1 MAYSRDA
8 VINGIMMTLIFIG
21 GIGFVVILDIWN
33 LRSSARDKRPLLARM
48 STQTKIALLISL
60 TLIAAG
66 AAAIFLLEKG
76 YLMAG
81 MGAKEAFLGS
91 LFQSV
96 TSRTAG
102 FNTLPIDKFSPPTL
116 MALIF
121 LMFIGASP
129 GSTGGGIK
137 TCTFGVLVASV
148 SAMIKNRESVWMF
161 KKSIPRAT
169 VRKALSIVV
178 LALGWIFLFS
188 LLLSVTER
196 GNIFGKDYYLRIL
209 FETTSAF
216 GTVGLSTGITS
227 MLTSAGKILIIL
239 TMFAG
244 RIGPL
249 TLALTL
255 ALQEDKLLYNYPE
268 EEVMVG

>member
-1 MAYSRDA
+1 
-8 VINGIMMTLIFIG
+8 
-21 GIGFVVILDIWN
+21 
-33 LRSSARDKRPLLARM
+33 
-48 STQTKIALLISL
+48 
-60 TLIAAG
+60 
-66 AAAIFLLEKG
+66 
-76 YLMAG
+76 
-81 MGAKEAFLGS
+81 
-91 LFQSV
+91 
-96 TSRTAG
+96 
-102 FNTLPIDKFSPPTL
+102 
-116 MALIF
+116 
-121 LMFIGASP
+121 
-129 GSTGGGIK
+129 
-137 TCTFGVLVASV
+137 
-148 SAMIKNRESVWMF
+148 
-161 KKSIPRAT
+161 
-169 VRKALSIVV
+169 
-178 LALGWIFLFS
+178 
-188 LLLSVTER
+188 VTER